1 MAACGGRR
9 DCDRLEIRLA
19 HRRQAHL
26 ESGRFRHRGAAIDLE
41 RRLDLARTMGLAG
54 PVRNAARLLRHP
66 GAACCTPLRHGAV
79 LPWQPCGAV
88 VRARL
93 VARRSGHHPDPSAAK
108 RLAPDLHVLHD
119 LRSAHL
125 ARCAAGPL
133 PVRGF
138 GRSPRP
144 LSCVLHADAA
154 GALLR
159 ADRDLPT
166 YSSHRPHPAGRAI
179 CLDQAGQP
187 RSLPMTKTFS
197 SRLKTTV
204 AAVAVLVAIAGPAA
218 AFCGFYVAKAD
229 SKLFNKSSKVV
240 LARDGSTTAITM
252 ASDYEGEPKEFAV
265 VIPVPTFIERKQIG
279 VVEMKTIDHLDAF
292 TAPRLV
298 EYHDDDPCAPRRDFR
313 GGAFLAAAATA
324 ARVAERYKGVTVEAN
339 YDVGEYDVSILSAQE
354 SDGLVN
360 YLNDNGYKIP
370 AGADAVLGSY
380 IKQKMRF
387 FIAKVNLDRM
397 QKLGNGYLRPLQVRY
412 ETPKFMLPIRLGTVN
427 AKEPQDLVIYA
438 LSRNGRV
445 ETANYRTVQLPSNVN
460 VPLLVKNDFPTFYKS
475 MFDNA
480 VAREN
485 MRTVF
490 VEYAWDMGWCDPCAA
505 NPMSNKELVELGA
518 RWIASDDDRPFPSAQ
533 GANAYV
539 TRLHVRYDANSF
551 PEDLVLMET
560 RDRSNFQGR
569 YVLRHPWKGATACET
584 GARYRDSLPQRF
596 RDEAQNLVN
605 LTGWPLADVLAKME
619 ATGQPTRVR

>member
-1 MAACGGRR
+1 MKA
-9 DCDRLEIRLA
+9 
-19 HRRQAHL
+19 
-26 ESGRFRHRGAAIDLE
+26 
-41 RRLDLARTMGLAG
+41 T
-54 PVRNAARLLRHP
+54 
-66 GAACCTPLRHGAV
+66 
-79 LPWQPCGAV
+79 
-88 VRARL
+88 
-93 VARRSGHHPDPSAAK
+93 
-108 RLAPDLHVLHD
+108 
-119 LRSAHL
+119 
-125 ARCAAGPL
+125 
-133 PVRGF
+133 
-138 GRSPRP
+138 
-144 LSCVLHADAA
+144 
-154 GALLR
+154 
-159 ADRDLPT
+159 
-166 YSSHRPHPAGRAI
+166 
-179 CLDQAGQP
+179 
-187 RSLPMTKTFS
+187 

-204 AAVAVLVAIAGPAA
+204 AVLAVLAAIAGPAA

-240 LARDGSTTAITM
+240 LTRDGNTTAVTM

-265 VIPVPTFIERKQIG
+265 VIPVPTFIGRKQIG
-279 VVEMKTIDHLDAF
+279 VVEMKTIDHLGAF

-298 EYHDDDPCAPRRDFR
+298 EYHDPDPCAPQVVLR
-313 GGAFLAAAATA
+313 GAPLAAATTNLA
-324 ARVAERYKGVTVEAN
+324 AVGQVASVRYRGVTVEAN

-427 AKEPQDLVIYA
+427 AKEPQDLIIYA

-460 VPLLVKNDFPTFYKS
+460 VPLFVKNDFPTFYKS

-480 VAREN
+480 VVREN
-485 MRTVF
+485 MRAVF

-518 RWIASDDDRPFPSAQ
+518 RWIASDDDKPFRSVQ
-533 GANAYV
+533 GASAYV
-539 TRLHVRYDANSF
+539 TRLHVRYDAQSF
-551 PEDLVLMET
+551 PEDLLLTET

-569 YVLRHPWKGATACET
+569 YVLNHPWKGPMSCEA
-584 GARYRDSLPQRF
+584 GAKYRASLPKRF
-596 RDEAQNLVN
+596 EQEAQNLVN
-605 LTGWPLADVLAKME
+605 LTGWPLANVLAEME
-619 ATGQPTRVR
+619 ATGQPTR